1 MSLITDMMKQ
11 HAHPTSQDLKL
22 IDECIEICFECAEV
36 TGACADICLGSEEVQ
51 SMRACIRTCI
61 DASEVCSV
69 TARMLV
75 RQTEQDWRLA
85 RTMLGA
91 CSRATAICAE
101 ECGAHAEM
109 ADHYRLCAETCRRC
123 DGLCKELLEELPAKA

>member
-1 MSLITDMMKQ
+1 MSRITEMMKQ
-11 HAHPTSQDLKL
+11 HAQATSLDIKL

-36 TGACADICLGSEEVQ
+36 TAACADICLGSPEVDH
-51 SMRACIRTCI
+51 MRACIRTCL

-91 CSRATAICAE
+91 CSRATSICGD
-101 ECGAHAEM
+101 ECGSH
-109 ADHYRLCAETCRRC
+109 ADHGDHHRLCAETCRRC
-123 DGLCKELLEELPAKA
+123 DDLCRSLLEELPAKA